1 MAEISI
7 ADVILII
14 ISAFSGAW
22 ANGWYRDQEV
32 KKALERELEGLL
44 YLIDAELYDNELKL
58 QALIRGPNLIKYPSL
73 VAPTTEDWNQAKHR
87 LTQLKLPARDI
98 ASLVA
103 YYQVAQKLT
112 NAVHDSKEWAS
123 VQEGNETIS
132 EPALVG
138 DETITDL
145 AYVLLRQG
153 KQTRRMVREYLA
165 DPPTYPVE
173 IPPASDSGP

>member
-1 MAEISI
+1 MHGAVGSRRTVCILGPVAGISV

-58 QALIRGPNLIKYPSL
+58 QALIRGPNLIEYPSL
-73 VAPTTEDWNQAKHR
+73 IAPTTEDWNQAKHR

-103 YYQVAQKLT
+103 
-112 NAVHDSKEWAS
+112 
-123 VQEGNETIS
+123 
-132 EPALVG
+132 
-138 DETITDL
+138 
-145 AYVLLRQG
+145 
-153 KQTRRMVREYLA
+153 
-165 DPPTYPVE
+165 
-173 IPPASDSGP
+173 